1 MPDLALTSPPPRT
14 ELLRQL
20 RTRIHAAA
28 PELRLIAQEL
38 LAAGSPIDFVAVDP
52 QGDVTLL
59 LVGGPGEDLELVAR
73 GLAQRAWVVPRVRDW
88 LQLAPELG
96 VRPGAGVRLILL
108 SPGFSAESIG
118 ACQALGDAAPALWTY
133 LCVRNGAG
141 VDTLVEVL
149 EAPAHRSDSAPAAPD
164 GAPTFRTGLSEAD
177 LGLSPAERREFE

>member
-20 RTRIHAAA
+20 RTRIQTAA

-52 QGDVTLL
+52 GGDVTLL
-59 LVGGPGEDLELVAR
+59 LVGGPDEDLELVAR
-73 GLAQRAWVVPRVRDW
+73 GLAQRAWVLPRVRDW

-108 SPGFSAESIG
+108 SPSFSAESVG

-133 LCVRNGAG
+133 VCVRNGAG
-141 VDTLVEVL
+141 IDTLIEVL
-149 EAPAHRSDSAPAAPD
+149 EAPTHSSNPAPGVSDRAPS
-164 GAPTFRTGLSEAD
+164 FRTGLSEAD
-177 LGLSPAERREFE
+177 LGLSPAERSEFE